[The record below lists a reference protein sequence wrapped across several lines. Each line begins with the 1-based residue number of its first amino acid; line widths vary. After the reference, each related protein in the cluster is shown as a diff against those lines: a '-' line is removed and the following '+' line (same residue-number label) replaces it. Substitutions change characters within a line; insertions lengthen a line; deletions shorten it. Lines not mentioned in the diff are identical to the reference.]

1 MIRTLAAEYPTV
13 SIRALC
19 QLLGVSRSWFY
30 ATEHR
35 APAPLGADETGLIQA
50 IEAIVLRHP
59 GYGYRR
65 VTAELRRQGHT
76 INGKRVLRLMRQAS
90 LLCQV
95 RRYVQTTQSRHL
107 FRRFPN
113 LAQDLIVTGPNQLWV
128 ADLTYLHF
136 PRSTGYVAVVLD
148 GWSRRCLGWAL
159 GARLTGDLTLAAL
172 DQAIVSRQP
181 GPGLIHH
188 SDQGVQYANHAY
200 RARLQQLDAAIS
212 MAATGRPT
220 ENALVESFFSSLK
233 REEVWLH
240 DYQDLADA
248 RRHLTAFIDQIYN
261 HERLHSSLGYRPPAE
276 YEQVAA

>member
-1 MIRTLAAEYPTV
+1 MIRTLKAEHPAV

-19 QLLGVSRSWFY
+19 QLLGISRSWFY

-35 APAPLGADETGLIQA
+35 APSPPAAAETGLLA
-50 IEAIVLRHP
+50 EIEAIILRHP

-65 VTAELRRQGHT
+65 VTAELRRHGHT
-76 INGKRVLRLMRQAS
+76 INGKRVLRRMRDAS

-95 RRYVQTTQSRHL
+95 KRYVQTTQSRHP

-113 LAQDLIVTGPNQLWV
+113 LARDLVVTGPNQLWV

-136 PRSTGYVAVVLD
+136 PRSTGYLAVVLD
-148 GWSRRCLGWAL
+148 AWSRRCIGWAV
-159 GARLTGDLTLAAL
+159 GERLTGDLTLAAL
-172 DQAIVSRQP
+172 NQAIATRQP

-200 RARLQQLDAAIS
+200 RARVQHLDAAIS
-212 MAATGRPT
+212 MTATGRPT

-233 REEVWLH
+233 REEVWIH
-240 DYQDLADA
+240 DYQNLADA
-248 RRHLTAFIDQIYN
+248 HGHLTAFIDQIYN

-276 YEQVAA
+276 FEQVAA